1 MSQLGVIIQKFGGT
15 SLSTPDQRERVCKA
29 IQRERLRGNNVVVV
43 VSAMGRVEDPYATD
57 TLIRL
62 VKEDNLNPNRRE
74 LDMLMSC
81 GEIISGVVLTNK
93 LQSQGEQ
100 AVFLNGL
107 QAGIKTS
114 TNHGDAR
121 IVAIDPGTVKR
132 YLDQDYVVVVAGF
145 QGFTEDGEVT
155 TLGRGGSDVTAS
167 ALGVALAAEVIDIYT
182 DVEGIMTADPRIV
195 KNARVLD
202 AITYNEICQLARE
215 GAKVIHPRAVEIA
228 MESNIPLRVRSTF
241 SDGTGTLVGN
251 HGEFNGKS
259 VRIKRDHLITGIT
272 QMPDI
277 TQIRVEIKG
286 EPDLPL
292 KVFKGMALAE
302 ISVDFITVT
311 REVIIFTVLQ
321 EVAER
326 AQEILKNLGV
336 SVQTEPDCAKVAI
349 VGAAI
354 TGIPGVMAKVVEAL
368 TVNGITILQ
377 SGDSYTN
384 IWCLVKRNQM
394 EQAVKALHDRF
405 DLGNQEGG
413 DF

>member
-1 MSQLGVIIQKFGGT
+1 MGIIIQKFGGT

-29 IQRERLRGNNVVVV
+29 IQRERHKGNKVVVV

-93 LQSQGEQ
+93 LQSQGEK

-114 TNHGDAR
+114 ADHGDAR
-121 IVAIDPGTVKR
+121 IVAIETSAVKR

-145 QGFTEDGEVT
+145 QGFSEDGEIT

-167 ALGVALAAEVIDIYT
+167 ALGVALGAEVIDIYT

-195 KNARVLD
+195 KNARLLD
-202 AITYNEICQLARE
+202 AVTYNEICQLARE

-228 MESNIPLRVRSTF
+228 MECNIPLRVRSTF
-241 SDGTGTLVGN
+241 SDGTGTLVGS

-259 VRIKRDHLITGIT
+259 IRIKRDNLITGIT

-277 TQIRVEIKG
+277 TQIRVDIQG
-286 EPDLPL
+286 ESDLPL
-292 KVFKGMALAE
+292 RVFKAMALAE
-302 ISVDFITVT
+302 ISVDFITVN
-311 REVIIFTVLQ
+311 REVVIFTVLQ

-336 SVQTEPDCAKVAI
+336 SVQAEPDCAKVAI

-354 TGIPGVMAKVVEAL
+354 TGIPGVMSKVVEAL
-368 TVNGITILQ
+368 TLNGITILQ

-394 EQAVKALHDRF
+394 EQAVKALHDKF